1 MPDQDI
7 LERALG
13 HMVNA
18 LGITPIVSGSVRTG
32 GKRLKHN
39 LLGGTPQR
47 EHHEGLDAL
56 ALKAKS
62 LRHTGLVEGMQHAT
76 AKTGLNGGEHYG
88 LSGNSLIDRSR
99 RTMARITD
107 HDIAGRTLALLGT
120 IPILDRKSVV

>member
-39 LLGGTPQR
+39 LFGGTPQR

-56 ALKAKS
+56 AL
-62 LRHTGLVEGMQHAT
+62 TP
-76 AKTGLNGGEHYG
+76 
-88 LSGNSLIDRSR
+88 
-99 RTMARITD
+99 
-107 HDIAGRTLALLGT
+107 ALLKACSMQPPKPAST
-120 IPILDRKSVV
+120 AASIMV